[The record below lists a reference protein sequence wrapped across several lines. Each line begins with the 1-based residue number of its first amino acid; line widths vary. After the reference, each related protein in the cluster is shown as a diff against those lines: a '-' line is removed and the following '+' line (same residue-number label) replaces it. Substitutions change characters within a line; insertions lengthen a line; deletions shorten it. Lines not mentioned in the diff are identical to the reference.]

1 DDTGKPVKNGTNTVA
16 PNHTENVFLDFLLQS
31 LSGLAHV
38 LTSLYEHF
46 NFPWLI
52 LIVIIIFRKDISKML
67 TRVSGVDY
75 ESSAGKVSVLF
86 SNMKQLESQM
96 EGSEHEQIREYGED
110 LRNRV
115 NIDPNPMLENE
126 MTPYDYYFNLVHTPA
141 FTCQSIA
148 KYGYFK
154 TIENLYNAYLF
165 LTMDYAKDH
174 HRPSEIIANIYDTA
188 MDIKRNSGVLFDEAF
203 IAKYRRFIELTYM
216 GLAESH
222 KEKK

>member
-1 DDTGKPVKNGTNTVA
+1 M
-16 PNHTENVFLDFLLQS
+16 NHTENVFLDFLLQS
-31 LSGLAHV
+31 LSGLSHF

-110 LRNRV
+110 LRDRV
-115 NIDPNPMLENE
+115 NIDPNPMLEDE

-148 KYGYFK
+148 KHGYFK
-154 TIENLYNAYLF
+154 TIEDLYNAYLF

>member
-1 DDTGKPVKNGTNTVA
+1 MNY
-16 PNHTENVFLDFLLQS
+16 TENVFLDFLLQS
-31 LSGLAHV
+31 LSGLSHF

-110 LRNRV
+110 LRDRV
-115 NIDPNPMLENE
+115 NIDPNPMLEDE

-148 KYGYFK
+148 KHGYFK
-154 TIENLYNAYLF
+154 TIEDLYNAYLF
-165 LTMDYAKDH
+165 LTIDYAKDH

-188 MDIKRNSGVLFDEAF
+188 MDIKRNSGVLFDETF

>member
-1 DDTGKPVKNGTNTVA
+1 M
-16 PNHTENVFLDFLLQS
+16 NHTENVFLDFLLQS
-31 LSGLAHV
+31 LSGLSHF

-110 LRNRV
+110 LRDRV
-115 NIDPNPMLENE
+115 NIDPNPMLEDE

-148 KYGYFK
+148 KHGYFK
-154 TIENLYNAYLF
+154 TIEDLYNAYLF

-174 HRPSEIIANIYDTA
+174 HRPSKIIANIYDTA
-188 MDIKRNSGVLFDEAF
+188 MDIKRNSGVLFDETF

>member
-1 DDTGKPVKNGTNTVA
+1 M
-16 PNHTENVFLDFLLQS
+16 NHTENVFLDFLLQS
-31 LSGLAHV
+31 LSGLSHF

-52 LIVIIIFRKDISKML
+52 LIVIIIFRKDISKLL

-148 KYGYFK
+148 KYGYFE

>member
-1 DDTGKPVKNGTNTVA
+1 M
-16 PNHTENVFLDFLLQS
+16 NHTENVFLDFSLQS
-31 LSGLAHV
+31 LSGLSHF

-86 SNMKQLESQM
+86 SNMKQLESQI
-96 EGSEHEQIREYGED
+96 EGSEHQQIREYGED
-110 LRNRV
+110 LRDRV

-148 KYGYFK
+148 KHGYFK
-154 TIENLYNAYLF
+154 TIEDLYNAYLF

-188 MDIKRNSGVLFDEAF
+188 MDIKRNSGVLFDETF

>member
-1 DDTGKPVKNGTNTVA
+1 M
-16 PNHTENVFLDFLLQS
+16 NHTENVFLDFLLQS
-31 LSGLAHV
+31 LSGLSHV

>member
-1 DDTGKPVKNGTNTVA
+1 M
-16 PNHTENVFLDFLLQS
+16 NHTENVFLDFLLQS
-31 LSGLAHV
+31 LSGLSHF
-38 LTSLYEHF
+38 LTTLYEHF

-96 EGSEHEQIREYGED
+96 EGSEHQQIREYGED
-110 LRNRV
+110 LRDRV
-115 NIDPNPMLENE
+115 NIDPNPMLEDE

-148 KYGYFK
+148 KHGYFK
-154 TIENLYNAYLF
+154 TIENLYNAYLL

>member
-1 DDTGKPVKNGTNTVA
+1 M
-16 PNHTENVFLDFLLQS
+16 NHTENVFLDFLLQS
-31 LSGLAHV
+31 LSGLSHF

-96 EGSEHEQIREYGED
+96 EGSEHQQIREYGED
-110 LRNRV
+110 LRDRV

-148 KYGYFK
+148 RHGYFK
-154 TIENLYNAYLF
+154 TIEDLYNAYLF

-188 MDIKRNSGVLFDEAF
+188 MDIKRNSGVLFDETF
-203 IAKYRRFIELTYM
+203 IVKYRRFIELTYM

>member
-1 DDTGKPVKNGTNTVA
+1 
-16 PNHTENVFLDFLLQS
+16 NVFLDFLLQS

-148 KYGYFK
+148 KHGYFK
-154 TIENLYNAYLF
+154 TIEDLYNAYLF

>member
-1 DDTGKPVKNGTNTVA
+1 M
-16 PNHTENVFLDFLLQS
+16 NHTENVFLDFLLQS
-31 LSGLAHV
+31 LSGLSHF

-110 LRNRV
+110 LRDRV
-115 NIDPNPMLENE
+115 NIDPNPMLEDE

-148 KYGYFK
+148 KHGYFK
-154 TIENLYNAYLF
+154 TIEDLYNAYLF
-165 LTMDYAKDH
+165 LTIDYAKDH
-174 HRPSEIIANIYDTA
+174 HRPSEIISNIYDTA
-188 MDIKRNSGVLFDEAF
+188 MDIKRNSGVLFDETF

>member
-1 DDTGKPVKNGTNTVA
+1 M
-16 PNHTENVFLDFLLQS
+16 NHTENVFLDFLLQS
-31 LSGLAHV
+31 LSGLSHF

-96 EGSEHEQIREYGED
+96 EGSEHQQIREYGED
-110 LRNRV
+110 LRDRV

-148 KYGYFK
+148 RHGYFK
-154 TIENLYNAYLF
+154 TIEDLYNAYLF

-188 MDIKRNSGVLFDEAF
+188 MDIKRNSGVLFDETF

>member
-1 DDTGKPVKNGTNTVA
+1 M
-16 PNHTENVFLDFLLQS
+16 NHTENVFLDFLLQS

-115 NIDPNPMLENE
+115 NINPNPMLENE

-148 KYGYFK
+148 KHGYFK

-188 MDIKRNSGVLFDEAF
+188 MDIKRNSGLLFDEAF

-222 KEKK
+222 KERK

>member
-1 DDTGKPVKNGTNTVA
+1 
-16 PNHTENVFLDFLLQS
+16 
-31 LSGLAHV
+31 AHV

>member
-1 DDTGKPVKNGTNTVA
+1 M
-16 PNHTENVFLDFLLQS
+16 NHTENVFLDFLLQS
-31 LSGLAHV
+31 LSGLSHF

-96 EGSEHEQIREYGED
+96 EGSEHQQIREYGED

-188 MDIKRNSGVLFDEAF
+188 MDIKRNSGVLFDETF

>member
-1 DDTGKPVKNGTNTVA
+1 MNY
-16 PNHTENVFLDFLLQS
+16 TENVFLDFLLQS
-31 LSGLAHV
+31 LSGLSHF

-52 LIVIIIFRKDISKML
+52 LIVIIIFRKDISKLL

-188 MDIKRNSGVLFDEAF
+188 MDIKRNSGVLFDETF

>member
-1 DDTGKPVKNGTNTVA
+1 M
-16 PNHTENVFLDFLLQS
+16 NHTENVFLDFLLQS
-31 LSGLAHV
+31 LSGLSHF

-110 LRNRV
+110 LRDRV
-115 NIDPNPMLENE
+115 NIDPNPMLEDE

-148 KYGYFK
+148 KHGYFK

-165 LTMDYAKDH
+165 LTIDYAKDH

-188 MDIKRNSGVLFDEAF
+188 MDIKRNSGVLFDETF

>member
-1 DDTGKPVKNGTNTVA
+1 M
-16 PNHTENVFLDFLLQS
+16 NHTENVFLDFLLQS
-31 LSGLAHV
+31 LSGLSHF

-188 MDIKRNSGVLFDEAF
+188 MDIKRNSGVLFDEDF

>member
-1 DDTGKPVKNGTNTVA
+1 MNY
-16 PNHTENVFLDFLLQS
+16 TENFFLDFLLQS
-31 LSGLAHV
+31 LSGLSHF

-52 LIVIIIFRKDISKML
+52 LIVIIIFRKDISKLL

>member
-1 DDTGKPVKNGTNTVA
+1 M
-16 PNHTENVFLDFLLQS
+16 NHTENVFLDFLLQS
-31 LSGLAHV
+31 LSGLSHV

-52 LIVIIIFRKDISKML
+52 LIVIIIFRKDISKLL

-115 NIDPNPMLENE
+115 NIDPKPMLENE

>member
-1 DDTGKPVKNGTNTVA
+1 M
-16 PNHTENVFLDFLLQS
+16 NHTENVFLDFLLQS
-31 LSGLAHV
+31 LSGLSHF

-154 TIENLYNAYLF
+154 TIEDLYNAYLF

>member
-1 DDTGKPVKNGTNTVA
+1 M
-16 PNHTENVFLDFLLQS
+16 NHTENVFLDFLLQS
-31 LSGLAHV
+31 LSGLSHF

-52 LIVIIIFRKDISKML
+52 LIVIIIFRKDISKLL

-188 MDIKRNSGVLFDEAF
+188 MDIKRNSGVLFDETF

>member
-1 DDTGKPVKNGTNTVA
+1 M
-16 PNHTENVFLDFLLQS
+16 NHTENVFLDFLLQS
-31 LSGLAHV
+31 LSGLSHF

-141 FTCQSIA
+141 FTCQSIV

-188 MDIKRNSGVLFDEAF
+188 MDIKRNSGVLFDETF

>member
-1 DDTGKPVKNGTNTVA
+1 M
-16 PNHTENVFLDFLLQS
+16 NHTENVFLDFLLQS
-31 LSGLAHV
+31 LSGLSHF

-96 EGSEHEQIREYGED
+96 EGSEHQQIREYGED
-110 LRNRV
+110 LRDRL
-115 NIDPNPMLENE
+115 NIDPNPMLEDE

-148 KYGYFK
+148 KHGYFK
-154 TIENLYNAYLF
+154 TIEDLYNAYLF

-188 MDIKRNSGVLFDEAF
+188 MDIKRNSGVLFDETF

>member
-1 DDTGKPVKNGTNTVA
+1 M
-16 PNHTENVFLDFLLQS
+16 NHTENVFLDFLLQS
-31 LSGLAHV
+31 LSGLSHF

-110 LRNRV
+110 LRDRV
-115 NIDPNPMLENE
+115 NIDPNPMLEDE

-148 KYGYFK
+148 KHGYFK
-154 TIENLYNAYLF
+154 TIEDLYNAYLF
-165 LTMDYAKDH
+165 LTIDYAKDH

-188 MDIKRNSGVLFDEAF
+188 MDIKRNSGVLFDETF

>member
-1 DDTGKPVKNGTNTVA
+1 M
-16 PNHTENVFLDFLLQS
+16 NHTENVFLDFFLQS

>member
-1 DDTGKPVKNGTNTVA
+1 M
-16 PNHTENVFLDFLLQS
+16 NHTENVFLDFLLQS
-31 LSGLAHV
+31 LSGLSHF

-110 LRNRV
+110 LRDRV
-115 NIDPNPMLENE
+115 NIDPNPMLEDE

-148 KYGYFK
+148 KHGYFK
-154 TIENLYNAYLF
+154 TIEDLYNAYLF

-188 MDIKRNSGVLFDEAF
+188 MDIKRNSGVLFDETF

>member
-1 DDTGKPVKNGTNTVA
+1 M
-16 PNHTENVFLDFLLQS
+16 NHTENVFLDFLLQS
-31 LSGLAHV
+31 LSGLSHF
-38 LTSLYEHF
+38 LRSLYEHF

>member
-1 DDTGKPVKNGTNTVA
+1 M
-16 PNHTENVFLDFLLQS
+16 NHTENFFLDFLLQS
-31 LSGLAHV
+31 LSGLSHF

-148 KYGYFK
+148 KHGYFK
-154 TIENLYNAYLF
+154 TIEDLYNAYLF

-188 MDIKRNSGVLFDEAF
+188 MDIKRNSGVLFDETF

>member
-1 DDTGKPVKNGTNTVA
+1 M
-16 PNHTENVFLDFLLQS
+16 NHTENVFLDFLLQS
-31 LSGLAHV
+31 LSGLSHF

-203 IAKYRRFIELTYM
+203 IAKYRRFIELTCM

>member
-1 DDTGKPVKNGTNTVA
+1 M
-16 PNHTENVFLDFLLQS
+16 NHTENVFLDFLLQS
-31 LSGLAHV
+31 LSGLSHF

-96 EGSEHEQIREYGED
+96 EGSEHQQIREYGED
-110 LRNRV
+110 LRHRV
-115 NIDPNPMLENE
+115 NIDPNPMLEDE

-148 KYGYFK
+148 KHGYFK
-154 TIENLYNAYLF
+154 TIEDLYNAYLF

-188 MDIKRNSGVLFDEAF
+188 MDIKRNSGVLFDETF

>member
-1 DDTGKPVKNGTNTVA
+1 M
-16 PNHTENVFLDFLLQS
+16 NHTENVFLDFLLQS

-222 KEKK
+222 KEKR

>member
-1 DDTGKPVKNGTNTVA
+1 M
-16 PNHTENVFLDFLLQS
+16 NHTENVFLDFLLQS

-38 LTSLYEHF
+38 STSLYEHF

>member
-1 DDTGKPVKNGTNTVA
+1 
-16 PNHTENVFLDFLLQS
+16 
-31 LSGLAHV
+31 
-38 LTSLYEHF
+38 
-46 NFPWLI
+46 
-52 LIVIIIFRKDISKML
+52 VIIIFRKDISKML

>member
-1 DDTGKPVKNGTNTVA
+1 M
-16 PNHTENVFLDFLLQS
+16 NHTENVFLDFLLQS

-148 KYGYFK
+148 KHGYFK
-154 TIENLYNAYLF
+154 TIEDLYNAYLF

-222 KEKK
+222 KKKK

>member
-1 DDTGKPVKNGTNTVA
+1 M
-16 PNHTENVFLDFLLQS
+16 NHTENVFLDFLLQS
-31 LSGLAHV
+31 LSALAHF

-96 EGSEHEQIREYGED
+96 EGSEHQQIREYGED

-115 NIDPNPMLENE
+115 NIDPNPIPENE
-126 MTPYDYYFNLVHTPA
+126 MMPYDYYFNLVHRPA

-148 KYGYFK
+148 KHGYFK
-154 TIENLYNAYLF
+154 TIEDLYNAYLF

-188 MDIKRNSGVLFDEAF
+188 IDIKRNSGLLFDEAF

>member
-1 DDTGKPVKNGTNTVA
+1 M
-16 PNHTENVFLDFLLQS
+16 NHTENVFLDFLLQS
-31 LSGLAHV
+31 LSGLSHF

-165 LTMDYAKDH
+165 LTMNYAKDH

>member
-1 DDTGKPVKNGTNTVA
+1 NRGGDFL
-16 PNHTENVFLDFLLQS
+16 NHTENVFLDFLLQS
-31 LSGLAHV
+31 LSGLSHF

>member
-1 DDTGKPVKNGTNTVA
+1 M
-16 PNHTENVFLDFLLQS
+16 NHTENVFLDFLLQS
-31 LSGLAHV
+31 LSGLSHF

-126 MTPYDYYFNLVHTPA
+126 ITPYDYYFNLVHTPA

>member
-1 DDTGKPVKNGTNTVA
+1 M
-16 PNHTENVFLDFLLQS
+16 NHTENVFLDFLLQS
-31 LSGLAHV
+31 LSGLSHF

-52 LIVIIIFRKDISKML
+52 LIVIIIFRKDISKLL

-115 NIDPNPMLENE
+115 IIDPNPMLEDE

-148 KYGYFK
+148 KHGYFK

-222 KEKK
+222 K

>member
-1 DDTGKPVKNGTNTVA
+1 M
-16 PNHTENVFLDFLLQS
+16 NHTENVFLDFLLQS
-31 LSGLAHV
+31 LSGLSHV

-52 LIVIIIFRKDISKML
+52 LIVMIIFRKDISKLL

-115 NIDPNPMLENE
+115 NIDPNPMLEDE

-148 KYGYFK
+148 KHGYFK
-154 TIENLYNAYLF
+154 TIEDLYNAYLF

-188 MDIKRNSGVLFDEAF
+188 MDIKRNSGVLFDETF